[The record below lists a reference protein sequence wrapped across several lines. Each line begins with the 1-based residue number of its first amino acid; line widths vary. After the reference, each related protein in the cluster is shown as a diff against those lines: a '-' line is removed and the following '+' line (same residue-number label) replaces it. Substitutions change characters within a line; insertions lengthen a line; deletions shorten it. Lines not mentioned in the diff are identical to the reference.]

1 MKSFFKTFFAVLLAL
16 VVLCVM
22 GIFILAGFIASATSA
37 EKTTIGNDAVLVV
50 DLANH
55 FRERKQENPIG
66 SIIDDEA
73 YDIPS
78 LYDVVRMIRYAKA
91 DTAIKGI
98 YLVCGHN
105 ANGFAASEEL
115 RKALADFKDSK
126 KFIVAYGEAISQKG
140 YYVGTIANKLYC
152 HPEGGVEW
160 GGFSSGMLYLKGALD
175 KLEIQPQIFYA
186 GKFKSATEPLR
197 ETHMTEA
204 NRLQTSVWL
213 GDLYSRLL
221 QTTAESRDLDTAKL
235 RMLAVNGSVQTAH
248 DALQLGLVD
257 GLKYDDQVKNAILR
271 KLHAAKDEQKI
282 NFVKLTDYARAVE
295 FKKTGSDG
303 RIAIVYAAGDIVDGK
318 GESDQ
323 VSSDEFRN
331 LIRKLR
337 LDNDIK
343 AIVFRVNSPGGSSLA
358 SDVIWREIT
367 LARKEKPVVVS
378 MGDVAASGGYYISCN
393 ADSVFANANTIT
405 GSIGVFSI
413 VPNFESF
420 FRNKLGVTF
429 DRVKTAPFAD
439 MGSGDRPLNET
450 EKRFVQSAVDSIYH
464 TIKTRV
470 SEGRKKDMVYIDS
483 IAQGR
488 VWTGTR
494 ASQIGLVDRVG
505 TMQDAVDCAARMA
518 KLKDYRTRE
527 YPEKKGFLE
536 QLMSNYKK
544 SVSKDLIK
552 EEIGAEEWKVL
563 QQVKQVRQMIGIP
576 QARMP
581 FTVDVN

>member
-1 MKSFFKTFFAVLLAL
+1 
-16 VVLCVM
+16 
-22 GIFILAGFIASATSA
+22 
-37 EKTTIGNDAVLVV
+37 
-50 DLANH
+50 
-55 FRERKQENPIG
+55 
-66 SIIDDEA
+66 
-73 YDIPS
+73 
-78 LYDVVRMIRYAKA
+78 
-91 DTAIKGI
+91 
-98 YLVCGHN
+98 
-105 ANGFAASEEL
+105 
-115 RKALADFKDSK
+115 
-126 KFIVAYGEAISQKG
+126 
-140 YYVGTIANKLYC
+140 
-152 HPEGGVEW
+152 
-160 GGFSSGMLYLKGALD
+160 
-175 KLEIQPQIFYA
+175 
-186 GKFKSATEPLR
+186 
-197 ETHMTEA
+197 
-204 NRLQTSVWL
+204 
-213 GDLYSRLL
+213 
-221 QTTAESRDLDTAKL
+221 
-235 RMLAVNGSVQTAH
+235 MLAVNGSVQTAH

-464 TIKTRV
+464 TFKTRV